1 MILTVTLN
9 PCLDKS
15 LFVERNEPV
24 ETLRPARVIDLAGGK
39 GVNVARALAALD
51 EPALAFMPL
60 GGHAGAET
68 ADQARAEGLEPVVV
82 TISGRTRTAL
92 TVREEPTGVYW
103 HYLEPGP
110 DWDEAD
116 VDRIQAAFRK
126 AVARS
131 QFVALCGSVPCPSA
145 EPIVPWMIET
155 AHSAG
160 RPVALDSHGAG
171 LKRGLDVRPWLVKP
185 NREELAGV
193 LRRPLDE
200 DTDAWTAVREL
211 VTNGIPRVLL
221 SAGPG
226 PLLVSWEEDEWE
238 LRAPKVNTVNAL
250 GCGDSLLAGLLS
262 GLHRGLP
269 PADALRW
276 GVACAA
282 ANAAVWDPGGIHRAD
297 VERLAPLVQLR
308 RPGV

>member
-15 LFVERNEPV
+15 LFVDRNEPI

-60 GGHAGAET
+60 GGHPGAET
-68 ADQARAEGLEPVVV
+68 ADQALAEGLEPVVV
-82 TISGRTRTAL
+82 PISGRTRTAL
-92 TVREEPTGVYW
+92 TVREQPTGLYW

-110 DWDEAD
+110 EWVEAD
-116 VDRIQAAFRK
+116 IERVQTAYRE

-131 QFVALCGSVPCPSA
+131 QLVALCGSVPCPA
-145 EPIVPWMIET
+145 AAPIVAWMIET
-155 AHSAG
+155 AHSSG
-160 RPVALDSHGAG
+160 RPVALDSHGVG
-171 LKRGLDVRPWLVKP
+171 LKEGLAARPWLVKP

-193 LRRPLDE
+193 LARPLDDE
-200 DTDAWTAVREL
+200 PAAWTAIREL
-211 VTNGIPRVLL
+211 AADGIPRVVL

-226 PLLVSWEEDEWE
+226 PLLVSWEGDEWE
-238 LRAPKVNTVNAL
+238 LQAPKVETINAL

-262 GLHRGLP
+262 GLYRGLP
-269 PADALRW
+269 PLDALRW
-276 GVACAA
+276 GVACGA
-282 ANAAVWDPGGIHRAD
+282 ANAAVWNPGGICRAD
-297 VERLAPLVQLR
+297 VERLAPLVQLG
-308 RPGV
+308 RPSV